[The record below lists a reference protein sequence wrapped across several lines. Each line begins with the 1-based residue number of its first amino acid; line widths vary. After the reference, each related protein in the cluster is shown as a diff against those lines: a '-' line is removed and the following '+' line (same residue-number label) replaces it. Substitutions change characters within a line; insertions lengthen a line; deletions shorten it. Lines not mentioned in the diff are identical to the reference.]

1 LQFVYCNRERVFLFQ
16 KLSHSQSSE
25 GKIFVIAAERFHN
38 LPEEKKERILTVA
51 SEEFS
56 QKGYAGASINSI
68 VGRLGIAK
76 GSLFQYFGTK
86 DGLFRFVF
94 SRALERVKGNLR
106 DVRDNTRRRDL
117 SSRLSDTL
125 LAGAWFIRRHP
136 LFYRLYL
143 QLLSDN
149 TIPFRNDMLL
159 ALRQYSLEYIRSLLE
174 EAKQRGELADYVDL
188 NRAAFM
194 IDAVMDRFLQA
205 QAVPHIDAGLGLFDG
220 DMTDI
225 QGWIKD
231 MVQMIQKG
239 VEKF

>member
-1 LQFVYCNRERVFLFQ
+1 M
-16 KLSHSQSSE
+16 
-25 GKIFVIAAERFHN
+25 IAAERFHN

-94 SRALERVKGNLR
+94 SRALERVKNNLR
-106 DVRDNTRRRDL
+106 DVRDNSRRKDL
-117 SSRLSDTL
+117 SSHLNDTL

-136 LFYRLYL
+136 LLYRLYL
-143 QLLSDN
+143 QLLTDD

-159 ALRQYSLEYIRSLLE
+159 ALRQYSLEYIHSLLK
-174 EAKQRGELADYVDL
+174 EARDRGELADHVDL

-194 IDAVMDRFLQA
+194 LDAVMDRFLQA
-205 QAVPHIDAGLGLFDG
+205 QAVPYMDAGLGLFDG

-225 QGWIKD
+225 QLWIKD
-231 MVQMIQKG
+231 LVQMIQKG
-239 VEKF
+239 VEKV

>member
-1 LQFVYCNRERVFLFQ
+1 M
-16 KLSHSQSSE
+16 
-25 GKIFVIAAERFHN
+25 IAAERFNN

-56 QKGYAGASINSI
+56 QKGYAGTSINSI

-94 SRALERVKGNLR
+94 SHALERVKCNLR
-106 DVRDNTRRRDL
+106 DVRDNTHRRDL
-117 SSRLSDTL
+117 SSRLNDTL
-125 LAGAWFIRRHP
+125 LTGAWFIRKHP
-136 LFYRLYL
+136 LLYRLYL

-174 EAKQRGELADYVDL
+174 EARQRGELADHVDL

-205 QAVPHIDAGLGLFDG
+205 QAVPYIDAGLGLFDG
-220 DMTDI
+220 DMTDV
-225 QGWIKD
+225 QGWIED
-231 MVQMIQKG
+231 MVQLIQKG
-239 VEKF
+239 VEKL

>member
-1 LQFVYCNRERVFLFQ
+1 M
-16 KLSHSQSSE
+16 
-25 GKIFVIAAERFHN
+25 IAAERFHN
-38 LPEEKKERILTVA
+38 LPEEKRERILTVV

-94 SRALERVKGNLR
+94 FRALERVKGNLR
-106 DVRDNTRRRDL
+106 DVRDNTHRRDL
-117 SSRLSDTL
+117 SSHLNDTL

-136 LFYRLYL
+136 LLYRLYL
-143 QLLSDN
+143 QLLTDN

-174 EAKQRGELADYVDL
+174 EARQRGELADHVDL

-225 QGWIKD
+225 QGWIED

-239 VEKF
+239 VKKC

>member
-1 LQFVYCNRERVFLFQ
+1 MESGFFYFKAVVSFLIV
-16 KLSHSQSSE
+16 K
-25 GKIFVIAAERFHN
+25 GRIFVIAAERFHN

-94 SRALERVKGNLR
+94 SRALERVKDNLR
-106 DVRDNTRRRDL
+106 DVRDDARRKDL
-117 SSRLSDTL
+117 SSRLNETL
-125 LAGAWFIRRHP
+125 LAGSWFIRKHP
-136 LFYRLYL
+136 LLYRLYL
-143 QLLSDN
+143 QLLTDD

-174 EAKQRGELADYVDL
+174 EARQRGELADHVDL

-194 IDAVMDRFLQA
+194 LDAVMDRFLQA
-205 QAVPHIDAGLGLFDG
+205 QAVPHMDAGLGLFDG
-220 DMTDI
+220 DMTGI
-225 QGWIKD
+225 QAWIKD
-231 MVQMIQKG
+231 LVQMIQKG
-239 VEKF
+239 VEKV